1 GRKLLCGNRPNW
13 SIWQAPEF
21 MAPELYEEEYNEL
34 ADVYSFGMCVLEM
47 LTSEYPYS
55 ECSNPAQIYKK
66 VTSGKLPMAFFRI
79 EDMEAQRFI
88 GKCLV
93 PAEKRPSAKELL
105 LDPFLVS
112 DDPSSTMKFA
122 IQKPFLNVNEM
133 EKLQL
138 SDDLPRTGMKVIGKL
153 NPENDTIFL
162 KVQISDKDGSVR
174 NVFFPFDILSD
185 TPIDVATEM
194 VKELEIEDGEPYEI
208 ANMIDREISAL
219 LPHRR
224 QSSCS
229 DAFHTFNYLDDD
241 CDDDGPHH
249 HFRSF
254 SSSSSFQESMS
265 DLVSKDDLH
274 DDTSSRCSSQGT
286 YSNLNY
292 YSVDDHQEYNVPSL
306 RKDKLPITTS
316 HNKGKKISTGED
328 LSNFNQGKLM
338 VGSQVPLTSK
348 SKMMIN
354 NHHRLT
360 RNRSLIDIRSQLL
373 HRSLVEEVNKRRL
386 FKTVGA
392 VENIGFQ
399 APCDVTTKW
408 SQHACV
414 APNENSPRSGRNG
427 KIKR

>member
-1 GRKLLCGNRPNW
+1 
-13 SIWQAPEF
+13 

-265 DLVSKDDLH
+265 DLVSKGEEISSGYYWLH
-274 DDTSSRCSSQGT
+274 GM
-286 YSNLNY
+286 YSW
-292 YSVDDHQEYNVPSL
+292 S
-306 RKDKLPITTS
+306 I
-316 HNKGKKISTGED
+316 
-328 LSNFNQGKLM
+328 
-338 VGSQVPLTSK
+338 
-348 SKMMIN
+348 
-354 NHHRLT
+354 
-360 RNRSLIDIRSQLL
+360 SLIMLWLSYLI
-373 HRSLVEEVNKRRL
+373 
-386 FKTVGA
+386 
-392 VENIGFQ
+392 
-399 APCDVTTKW
+399 APQIKYYMVCD
-408 SQHACV
+408 
-414 APNENSPRSGRNG
+414 
-427 KIKR
+427 